1 MPPQQ
6 LRSVFL
12 PHQAGDQ
19 CVGQKRQ
26 TGAESRMTDSKYN
39 AELSA
44 GSLLIPESRK
54 VAELILQGAD
64 EGAWQRFIKVDNEL
78 QKRSPAS
85 ARRQTR
91 LLRNRLECISTN
103 LLRIIVSGSNEAVM
117 RVRFVVPLA
126 QAIST
131 QDVRGDT
138 SAGAQDQL
146 ESRLESH
153 LAAKVLLMLREEEA
167 GKAQLAKRLGHKA
180 VSGELHKQ
188 IKRLQTLEMIQM
200 TLPEKPN
207 SRLQKYRLTAKVHQ
221 LVLAEVQAVGG
232 GTPR

>member
-1 MPPQQ
+1 M
-6 LRSVFL
+6 
-12 PHQAGDQ
+12 
-19 CVGQKRQ
+19 GQKRQ

-146 ESRLESH
+146 ESRLESRLESH